1 MAVDETKI
9 YRVAELNRLVRNALE
24 AALPYEISV
33 VGEISNLRIPAS
45 GHGYFTLKDEAA
57 QVSAVI
63 WRGDLARLAVA
74 PRDGMQVQ
82 VTGRLTVYERGGNYQ
97 IVVRTIQ
104 PAGMGALHAAF
115 QRLKRKL
122 EEEGLFDD
130 ARKRPLPMLPR
141 HLGIVTSPT
150 GAALRDIINILE
162 RRFPAMPITIAPA
175 RVQGPG
181 AAEEIAAALDLL
193 NRATDADVI
202 IVGRGGGSLEDL
214 WAFNEE
220 VVARAIARSAAPV
233 ISAVGHETDY
243 TISDFVADVRA
254 PTPSAAA
261 EMVVERK
268 DHLETMLAL
277 AGRRLGRVLRE
288 ATVRARERIRALQ
301 ANYVLREPR
310 HAVAIF
316 YNRLAT
322 LRGRMTRGAGDA
334 WREAQQA
341 NDAAQQR
348 MRHALQL
355 ARERADGQCRRFAMQ
370 LRALN
375 PYAVLER
382 GYSVTRR
389 ADGVIVRR
397 GDDVRPGMEVTT
409 RLAKGSFTSE
419 VKVIDE
425 KTR

>member
-1 MAVDETKI
+1 MAVNETKI

-24 AALPYEISV
+24 AALPDEVSV

-57 QVSAVI
+57 QMAAII
-63 WRGDLARLAVA
+63 WRGDLARQAVV
-74 PRDGMQVQ
+74 PQDGMQVQ
-82 VTGRLTVYERGGNYQ
+82 ITGRLTVYERGGNYQ
-97 IVVRTIQ
+97 IVVRIIQ
-104 PAGMGALHAAF
+104 PAGVGALHAAF

-122 EEEGLFDD
+122 EEEGLF
-130 ARKRPLPMLPR
+130 AATRKRTLPMLPR

-150 GAALRDIINILE
+150 GAALRDIINILD
-162 RRFPAMPITIAPA
+162 RRFPAMRITIAPA
-175 RVQGPG
+175 RVQGQG
-181 AAEEIAAALDLL
+181 AADEIAAAIDLL
-193 NRATDADVI
+193 NRATDVDVI

-220 VVARAIARSAAPV
+220 AVARAIVRSAAPV

-243 TISDFVADVRA
+243 TISDFAADVRA

-261 EMVVERK
+261 EIVVERK
-268 DHLETMLAL
+268 DLLENMLEL
-277 AGRRLGRVLRE
+277 AGRRLGRSLRE
-288 ATVRARERIRALQ
+288 ATVRAGDRLRALQ
-301 ANYVLREPR
+301 SNYVLREPR

-316 YNRLAT
+316 QGRLAA
-322 LRGRMTRGAGDA
+322 LGARAARAAGDA

-355 ARERADGQCRRFAMQ
+355 ARERADGQYRHFAMQ

-375 PYAVLER
+375 PFAVLER

-389 ADGVIVRR
+389 TDGAIVRR
-397 GDDVRPGMEVTT
+397 AADVRPGMEVTT
-409 RLAKGSFTSE
+409 RLAKGSFTAE
-419 VKVIDE
+419 VKVVDE
-425 KTR
+425 KNQ